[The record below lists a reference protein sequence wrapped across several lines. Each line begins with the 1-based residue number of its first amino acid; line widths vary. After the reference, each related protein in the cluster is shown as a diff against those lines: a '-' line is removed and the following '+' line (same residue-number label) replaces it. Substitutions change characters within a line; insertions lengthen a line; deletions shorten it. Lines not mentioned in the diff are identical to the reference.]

1 MLLKSTKHAQYAL
14 ILYYILTVFVHK
26 LIYFLN
32 KYENILE
39 PYVRS
44 FKKKYIQII
53 NLIFLKFSNTF
64 NSEIIYWHTF
74 LCITHTK
81 SEYVF

>member
-32 KYENILE
+32 KYENILD
-39 PYVRS
+39 YVCS
-44 FKKKYIQII
+44 KFQKEIYPNNQLNFFEIFQYI
-53 NLIFLKFSNTF
+53 
-64 NSEIIYWHTF
+64 
-74 LCITHTK
+74 
-81 SEYVF
+81 

>member
-32 KYENILE
+32 KYENILRMFE
-39 PYVRS
+39 VSKRNIS
-44 FKKKYIQII
+44 K
-53 NLIFLKFSNTF
+53 
-64 NSEIIYWHTF
+64 
-74 LCITHTK
+74 
-81 SEYVF
+81 